1 VTGRSWRALAGWVA
15 LSFVPA
21 AIGAPFPAP
30 GWYRQLRKPAWSPP
44 SWVFGP
50 VWTLLYA
57 LMGVAAWLVAGGG
70 GSSAGRGRAGR
81 GPALAAFGVQLA
93 LNAAWTPIFFGL
105 RRPGLALAEI
115 LATLGAVAVTVAL
128 FLRERTLAGLLLLPY
143 LAWTSFATLLNAA
156 IWRRNRE
163 LG

>member
-1 VTGRSWRALAGWVA
+1 M
-15 LSFVPA
+15 P
-21 AIGAPFPAP
+21 
-30 GWYRQLRKPAWSPP
+30 
-44 SWVFGP
+44 
-50 VWTLLYA
+50 
-57 LMGVAAWLVAGGG
+57 
-70 GSSAGRGRAGR
+70 GRGRAGR

-115 LATLGAVAVTVAL
+115 GATLAGVAVTIVL
-128 FLRERTLAGLLLLPY
+128 FLRQRTLAGLLLLPY
-143 LAWTSFATLLNAA
+143 LAWTAFATLLNAE

>member
-1 VTGRSWRALAGWVA
+1 MSGRGWRSLAGWVA

-21 AIGAPFPAP
+21 VIGAPFPAP
-30 GWYRQLRKPAWSPP
+30 EWYRQLRKPSWSPP
-44 SWVFGP
+44 AWLFGP

-57 LMGVAAWLVAGGG
+57 LMGVAAWLVATG
-70 GSSAGRGRAGR
+70 GRAGGR
-81 GPALAAFGVQLA
+81 GAALGAFGAQLA

-115 LATLGAVAVTVAL
+115 MATLGAVAATVAL
-128 FLRERTLAGLLLLPY
+128 FLRQRTLAGVLLLPY

-156 IWRRNRE
+156 IWRRNRD

>member
-1 VTGRSWRALAGWVA
+1 MSGRSWKALGGWIA

-30 GWYRQLRKPAWSPP
+30 AWYRQLRKPSWSPP
-44 SWVFGP
+44 SWLFGP

-57 LMGVAAWLVAGGG
+57 LMGVAAWLVAGG
-70 GSSAGRGRAGR
+70 SRAQRAGR
-81 GPALAAFGVQLA
+81 GPALAAFGAQLA

-115 LATLGAVAVTVAL
+115 VTTLAAVAVTVAL
-128 FLRERTLAGLLLLPY
+128 FLRQRALAGLLLLPY
-143 LAWTSFATLLNAA
+143 LAWTAFATLLNAE

>member
-15 LSFVPA
+15 LSFAPA

-44 SWVFGP
+44 SWLFGP
-50 VWTLLYA
+50 VWTVLYA
-57 LMGVAAWLVAGGG
+57 LMGVAAWLVASGG
-70 GSSAGRGRAGR
+70 GSRAGR
-81 GPALAAFGVQLA
+81 GVALAAFGVQLA
-93 LNAAWTPIFFGL
+93 LNAAWTPVFFGL

-115 LATLGAVAVTVAL
+115 VATLAGVAVTVAL
-128 FLRERTLAGLLLLPY
+128 FLRQRTLAGVLLLPY
-143 LAWTSFATLLNAA
+143 LAWTAFATLLNAE

-163 LG
+163 LI

>member
-1 VTGRSWRALAGWVA
+1 VSGRSWHALAAWVA

-21 AIGAPFPAP
+21 AVGAPFPAP
-30 GWYRQLRKPAWSPP
+30 AWYRRLRKPPWSPP

-57 LMGVAAWLVAGGG
+57 LMGVAAWLVAS
-70 GSSAGRGRAGR
+70 GSRAGR
-81 GPALAAFGVQLA
+81 APALAAFGAQLA

-115 LATLGAVAVTVAL
+115 VATLAAVAMTTAL
-128 FLRERTLAGLLLLPY
+128 FLRQRTLAGLLLLPY
-143 LAWTSFATLLNAA
+143 LAWTAFATLLNAE
-156 IWRRNRE
+156 IWRRN
-163 LG
+163 

>member
-1 VTGRSWRALAGWVA
+1 MSGRSWRRLAGWVA
-15 LSFVPA
+15 LSFLPA

-30 GWYRQLRKPAWSPP
+30 QWYRRLNKPEWSPP
-44 SWVFGP
+44 PWIFGP
-50 VWTLLYA
+50 VWTVLYA
-57 LMGVAAWLVAGGG
+57 LMGVAAWLVATGRP
-70 GSSAGRGRAGR
+70 AGRD
-81 GPALAAFGVQLA
+81 PALTAFRAQLA

-115 LATLGAVAVTVAL
+115 VVTLAAVATTTGL
-128 FLRERTLAGLLLLPY
+128 FLRQRRAAGVLLLPY
-143 LAWTSFATLLNAA
+143 LAWTAYAAVLNAA

>member
-1 VTGRSWRALAGWVA
+1 
-15 LSFVPA
+15 
-21 AIGAPFPAP
+21 
-30 GWYRQLRKPAWSPP
+30 
-44 SWVFGP
+44 
-50 VWTLLYA
+50 
-57 LMGVAAWLVAGGG
+57 
-70 GSSAGRGRAGR
+70 
-81 GPALAAFGVQLA
+81 VQLA